1 MHSMKEIKAKE
12 GMYLTQSESNPQSR
26 IYVTTIVGADPDEA
40 QWRDATKEEYD
51 AYTSVDGFNTYDEVL
66 AVKDEVAEQTSKLTR
81 KINYIGLT
89 DKEAL
94 SVKEL
99 YPHWEE
105 FIGKTI
111 EAGFKIQY
119 GDALYRALQTH
130 TALEVYPP
138 SIDTASLYEEIN
150 EQNQGTIDDP
160 IPYNNNMA
168 LESGKYYIQDNIKYL
183 CTRDTVNP
191 VYNPLKDLV
200 GIYVEVVTE

>member
-1 MHSMKEIKAKE
+1 
-12 GMYLTQSESNPQSR
+12 MYLTQSENNPQSR
-26 IYVTTIVGADPDEA
+26 IYVTTIVGANPDES
-40 QWRDATKEEYD
+40 QWRDASKEEYE
-51 AYTSVDGFNTYDEVL
+51 AYTSVEGFNTYEEVL

-111 EAGFKIQY
+111 AAGYKIQY
-119 GDALYRALQTH
+119 GEGLYRALQTH

-138 SIDTASLYEEIN
+138 STDTASLYEEIN

-160 IPYNNNMA
+160 IPYNNNMT
-168 LESGKYYIQDNIKYL
+168 LVNGKYYIQDNVKYL
-183 CTRDTVNP
+183 CIRDTGTP

-200 GIYVEVVTE
+200 EIYVEVVTE

>member
-1 MHSMKEIKAKE
+1 MKEIKAKE

-26 IYVTTIVGADPDEA
+26 IYVTTIVGANPDES
-40 QWRDATKEEYD
+40 QWRDASQEEYE
-51 AYTSVDGFNTYDEVL
+51 AYTSVEGFNTYEEVL

-111 EAGFKIQY
+111 EAGYKIQF
-119 GDALYRALQTH
+119 GEALYRALQTH

-138 SIDTASLYEEIN
+138 STDTASLYEEIN
-150 EQNQGTIDDP
+150 EKNQGTIDDP

-183 CTRDTVNP
+183 CTRDTINP

>member
-1 MHSMKEIKAKE
+1 
-12 GMYLTQSESNPQSR
+12 MYLTQAENNPQAR
-26 IYVTTIVGADPDEA
+26 LYVTAIIGANPDESE
-40 QWRDATKEEYD
+40 WRDASQEEQE
-51 AYTSVDGFNTYDEVL
+51 AYTSVDGFNNYEEVI
-66 AVKDEVAEQTSKLTR
+66 ATKAELEEQNAKLTR

-89 DKEAL
+89 DNEAL

-99 YPHWEE
+99 YPKWED
-105 FIGKTI
+105 FIDKTI

-119 GDALYRALQTH
+119 NDALYRTLQSH

-138 SIDTASLYEEIN
+138 SQDTASLYEEIN
-150 EQNQGTIDDP
+150 ETHEGTIDDP

-168 LESGKYYIQDNIKYL
+168 LEQGKYYIQDSVKYL

>member
-1 MHSMKEIKAKE
+1 MKEIKAKE

-26 IYVTTIVGADPDEA
+26 IYVTTIVGANPDES
-40 QWRDATKEEYD
+40 QWRDASQEEYE
-51 AYTSVDGFNTYDEVL
+51 AYTGVEGFNTYEEVL

-111 EAGFKIQY
+111 EAGYKIQY
-119 GDALYRALQTH
+119 NEALYRALQTH

-138 SIDTASLYEEIN
+138 STDTASLYEEIN

-168 LESGKYYIQDNIKYL
+168 LVNGKYYIQDNVKYL
-183 CTRDTVNP
+183 CTRDTINP